1 MSFYDYSMDQYKT
14 EIGEDW
20 QESDLQDW
28 RDRDVVLVKREGVV
42 DWMQLQSQAAN
53 QLQQH

>member
-1 MSFYDYSMDQYKT
+1 MDQYKT